1 MGNDGEMRID
11 AGMETERQKQLGAYY
26 TPHDV
31 AQSLVLWAVSSRD
44 DRLLD
49 PSCGDG
55 RFLVTHPNSVGVEGD
70 PLAAAVVHARAPG
83 CLIHQGDFFSWSSS
97 TQERFECAAGNP
109 PFIRYQRFSGTTR
122 ETALNLCAKHG
133 ANFNSLSSSW
143 APFLVATAS
152 LLKPGGRL
160 AFVVPAEIGHA
171 PYAVPLLIY
180 LLEHF
185 SHVQII
191 AVKEKLFPEL
201 SEDCWLLY
209 CDGFGD
215 RTNFFLLSDI
225 DRFVP
230 SKRPLRSGRRISAT
244 EWRVNGGRLRQ
255 FLLPGSAIE
264 LYQSLADSPTTAR
277 LSELARVGIG
287 YVTGA
292 NDFFHLRPSVAR
304 SWEIPEKF
312 LLPAVRNGRDLAGRS
327 ISRAT
332 VERWHMNDEPKF
344 LLRLERSGQIPSA
357 VSSYLD
363 SPDGQQARATY
374 KCRNRTPWYVVPDI
388 HVPDGFLSYMSGEA
402 PSLVANRAQ
411 CVATNS
417 VHIVRMKAGVTI
429 GALQQRW
436 NDPLTQLSCEIEG
449 HPLGG
454 GMLKLEPSEA
464 NRVLIRRRAAS
475 DSKEQDALRE
485 AVAAMRRWRHYA

>member
-1 MGNDGEMRID
+1 
-11 AGMETERQKQLGAYY
+11 METERQKQLGAYY

-31 AQSLVLWAVSSRD
+31 ARSLVHWAVSSRD

-70 PLAAAVVHARAPG
+70 PLAAAIVHARAPG
-83 CLIHQGDFFSWSSS
+83 CLIHQGDFFSWASS
-97 TQERFECAAGNP
+97 TLERFECAAGNP
-109 PFIRYQRFSGTTR
+109 PFIRYQRFSGTVR
-122 ETALNLCAKHG
+122 EAALSLCAKLG
-133 ANFNSLSSSW
+133 ANFNALSSSW

-171 PYAVPLLIY
+171 PYAIPLLIY

-185 SHVQII
+185 SHVRII

-201 SEDCWLLY
+201 SEDCWLLF
-209 CDGFGD
+209 CDGYGG
-215 RTNFFLLSDI
+215 RTDFFLLSDI
-225 DRFVP
+225 DRFA
-230 SKRPLRSGRRISAT
+230 SSMRPPRSGRRISAT
-244 EWRVNGGRLRQ
+244 EWRMSGRRLRQ
-255 FLLPGSAIE
+255 FLLPGSTIE
-264 LYQSLADSPTTAR
+264 LYRSLADSPATVR
-277 LSELARVGIG
+277 LSEVARVGIG

-292 NDFFHLRPSVAR
+292 NDFFHLRPSAAR
-304 SWEIPEKF
+304 SWRIPENF

-327 ISRAT
+327 ISHAT
-332 VERWHMNDEPKF
+332 VERWRKNDEPKF

-357 VSSYLD
+357 VSRYLD
-363 SPDGQQARATY
+363 SPDGQQARAAY

-388 HVPDGFLSYMSGEA
+388 HVPDGFLSYMSGET

-411 CVATNS
+411 CVGTNS
-417 VHIVRMKAGVTI
+417 VHVVRMKPGFTI

-454 GMLKLEPSEA
+454 GMLKLEPGEA
-464 NRVLIRRRAAS
+464 NRVLIRRQAAC
-475 DSKEQDALRE
+475 DPQQQDALRE
-485 AVAAMRRWRHYA
+485 AVAAMRQWRHYA

>member
-1 MGNDGEMRID
+1 
-11 AGMETERQKQLGAYY
+11 METERQKQLGAYY

-31 AQSLVLWAVSSRD
+31 AQSLVHWAVSSTD

-70 PLAAAVVHARAPG
+70 PLAAAIVHARAPG
-83 CLIHQGDFFSWSSS
+83 CLIHQGDFFPWASS
-97 TQERFECAAGNP
+97 TVERFECAAGNP
-109 PFIRYQRFSGTTR
+109 PFIRYQRFTGTTR
-122 ETALNLCAKHG
+122 ETALNLCARHG

-225 DRFVP
+225 CRFVS
-230 SKRPLRSGRRISAT
+230 SKRPTRSGRRISAT

-255 FLLPGSAIE
+255 FLLPGSALE
-264 LYQSLADSPTTAR
+264 LYQSFADSPATFR

-292 NDFFHLRPSVAR
+292 NDFFHLRPSVACSR
-304 SWEIPEKF
+304 GIPEKL
-312 LLPAVRNGRDLAGRS
+312 LLPAVRSGRDLAGRS
-327 ISRAT
+327 ISQLT
-332 VERWHMNDEPKF
+332 VEQWRKDDEPKF
-344 LLRLERSGQIPSA
+344 LLRLERSGQIPLA
-357 VSSYLD
+357 VRSYLD
-363 SPDGQQARATY
+363 SHDGQKARVAY

-388 HVPDGFLSYMSGEA
+388 HVPDGFLSYMSGES

-417 VHIVRMKAGVTI
+417 VHIVRMKPGFTI
-429 GALQQRW
+429 DALQKRW

-454 GMLKLEPSEA
+454 GMLKLEPGEA
-464 NRVLIRRRAAS
+464 NRVLIRRHDAS
-475 DSKEQDALRE
+475 DPQQQDALLE
-485 AVAAMRRWRHYA
+485 AVASMRAWRHYG